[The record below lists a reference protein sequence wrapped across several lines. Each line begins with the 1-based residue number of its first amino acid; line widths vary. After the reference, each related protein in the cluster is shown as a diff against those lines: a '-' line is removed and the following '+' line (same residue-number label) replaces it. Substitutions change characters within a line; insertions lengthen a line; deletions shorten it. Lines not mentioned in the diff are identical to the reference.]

1 MFQINNYLLNKMGWM
16 DCSHYRIIIQS
27 PIRGLYYNK
36 YFNSKNT
43 YNLFQNDP
51 LVRYFIEFENKGN
64 FFVIKEL
71 SESEKQNSKNLYKFI
86 KVEINKDK
94 PIFNSEEF
102 NSNIELLK
110 LIKSNFAF
118 NEEYQRHFKLNKIL
132 NNEKERT

>member
-1 MFQINNYLLNKMGWM
+1 MFQINNYLLNKMGWL
-16 DCSHYRIIIQS
+16 DYS

-51 LVRYFIEFENKGN
+51 LVRYFIEFGEKGN

-71 SESEKQNSKNLYKFI
+71 SESEKQKSKNLYKFI

-110 LIKSNFAF
+110 LIKSNFAC

-132 NNEKERT
+132 N